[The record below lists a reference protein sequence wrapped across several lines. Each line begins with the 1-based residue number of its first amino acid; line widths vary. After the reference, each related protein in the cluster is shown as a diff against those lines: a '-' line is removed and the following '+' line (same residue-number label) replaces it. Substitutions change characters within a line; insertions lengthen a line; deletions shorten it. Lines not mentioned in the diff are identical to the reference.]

1 MFELIITLPDRLY
14 RFRENV
20 TLRGV
25 RKITEKKNT
34 SVRLDLWTGLE
45 SSF

>member
-25 RKITEKKNT
+25 RKITEKKKKHE
-34 SVRLDLWTGLE
+34 RPL
-45 SSF
+45 